1 MDKILLKYLYNLGL
15 KNKKAVVYTAITL
28 PNIFVVLYILGIALV
43 FFFKRQCLL
52 KFVLI
57 PMIVLFTVTI
67 IRKIVNRKR
76 PFQVVKELKPFIPHD
91 DGESFPSRHT
101 ASSFII
107 GMAFLYV
114 NIYIGVPILVLSFV
128 VGLSRIMAGLHY
140 PSDVLFGGVYSIIIG
155 YIGFFI
161 I

>member
-1 MDKILLKYLYNLGL
+1 
-15 KNKKAVVYTAITL
+15 
-28 PNIFVVLYILGIALV
+28 
-43 FFFKRQCLL
+43 
-52 KFVLI
+52 
-57 PMIVLFTVTI
+57 
-67 IRKIVNRKR
+67 
-76 PFQVVKELKPFIPHD
+76 
-91 DGESFPSRHT
+91 
-101 ASSFII
+101 
-107 GMAFLYV
+107 MAFLYV

>member
-52 KFVLI
+52 RFVLI
-57 PMIVLFTVTI
+57 PMVVLFTVTI

-76 PFQVVKELKPFIPHD
+76 PFQVVKEIQPFIPHD

-101 ASSFII
+101 VSSFII

-114 NIYIGVPILVLSFV
+114 NIYIGIPILVLSFV

-140 PSDVLFGGVYSIIIG
+140 PSDVLFGGIYSIIIG